1 MPSTTDRA
9 ARTGATHTTRDRLV
23 WVDVA
28 RGLALVSMMVAHV
41 APTGGPAGI
50 LNLSEHLTAALFA
63 ALVGVSARLE
73 ATRFGLG
80 RALARALIRALIRA
94 AALLGAAWL
103 TSLFGAAVVDI
114 LTHLAALTV
123 LMALL
128 AALPL
133 AVHLV
138 LALLAGGGGIL
149 LVQTGSGRVVD
160 ALAPA
165 ASALGLDPA
174 GLHRWISF
182 LVVDG
187 PDRLPLLLAW
197 ALLGAVLVRT
207 VHGTTTTTLPRSARL
222 TGLGWAA
229 GGVALAGI
237 VLALSRT
244 QTGAMPVPYT
254 ATPAEALVNT
264 GLVAA
269 ALGLCAAVVPARVPS
284 VTDLLAV
291 PGAMT
296 LSVYVAHQAYLGRVL
311 DAGPG
316 PWLDD
321 AGRDDTWFNLAVLIL
336 GAILLPLLWRALVRV
351 RPFRAG
357 PLEGIIRL
365 ATDPIARR

>member
-1 MPSTTDRA
+1 MPRVSSRPH
-9 ARTGATHTTRDRLV
+9 TGRDRLV

-28 RGLALVSMMVAHV
+28 RGVALVSMFVAHV
-41 APTGGPAGI
+41 APSGGPAGV

-73 ATRFGLG
+73 VQGLGVG
-80 RALARALIRALIRA
+80 RALVRAMVRA

-103 TSLFGAAVVDI
+103 TSLFDAAVVDV
-114 LTHLAALTV
+114 LTHLAVITV

-149 LVQTGSGRVVD
+149 LTAAGTLAVAD

-165 ASALGLDPA
+165 ARALGLDLAELVPA
-174 GLHRWISF
+174 VAGFLTAGPYRLTSF
-182 LVVDG
+182 
-187 PDRLPLLLAW
+187 LAW

-254 ATPAEALVNT
+254 GTAAEILVDT
-264 GLVAA
+264 GLVLGV
-269 ALGLCAAVVPARVPS
+269 LGLCAAVVPARVPLL
-284 VTDLLAV
+284 TDLLAV

-321 AGRDDTWFNLAVLIL
+321 AGRDDTWFNLAVLVL

>member
-63 ALVGVSARLE
+63 ALVGVSACLE

-80 RALARALIRALIRA
+80 RALVRALIRA

-114 LTHLAALTV
+114 LTHLAVVTV
-123 LMALL
+123 FMALL

-149 LVQTGSGRVVD
+149 LAQTGSARVVD

-174 GLHRWISF
+174 GLHRWTSF

-187 PDRLPLLLAW
+187 PYRLPLLLAW

-207 VHGTTTTTLPRSARL
+207 VHGTTTALPRSGRL
-222 TGLGWAA
+222 VGLGWGV
-229 GGVALAGI
+229 GGVVLAGLVI
-237 VLALSRT
+237 LLSRV
-244 QTGAMPVPYT
+244 QTGAAPVPYT
-254 ATPAEALVNT
+254 GTAAEILVDT
-264 GLVAA
+264 GLVLGV
-269 ALGLCAAVVPARVPS
+269 LGLCAAVVPSRPS
-284 VTDLLAV
+284 PATDLLAV
-291 PGAMT
+291 PGSMT
-296 LSVYVAHQAYLGRVL
+296 LSVYVAHQAYLGWVL
-311 DAGPG
+311 TAGPG
-316 PWLDD
+316 PWVD
-321 AGRDDTWFNLAVLIL
+321 GRGADDTWFNLAVLL
-336 GAILLPLLWRALVRV
+336 AGGILLPLLWRGLVRV
-351 RPFRAG
+351 RPFRVG
-357 PLEGIIRL
+357 PLEGVVRL
-365 ATDPIARR
+365 VTDPIGRRSRGEH

>member
-9 ARTGATHTTRDRLV
+9 ARTGATHTARDRLI

-28 RGLALVSMMVAHV
+28 RGVALVGMMVAHV
-41 APTGGPAGI
+41 APTGGPAGV
-50 LNLSEHLTAALFA
+50 LHLSEHLTAALFA

-73 ATRFGLG
+73 ATRLGPG
-80 RALARALIRALIRA
+80 RALVRALIRA

-103 TSLFGAAVVDI
+103 TALSGAAVVDI
-114 LTHLAALTV
+114 LTHLAVVTV

-174 GLHRWISF
+174 GLHRWISL

-187 PDRLPLLLAW
+187 PYRLPLLLAW

-207 VHGTTTTTLPRSARL
+207 VHGATTTTLPRSARL

-229 GGVALAGI
+229 GGVALTGI
-237 VLALSRT
+237 VLALSRA

-254 ATPAEALVNT
+254 ATPAEVLVDT

-269 ALGLCAAVVPARVPS
+269 VLGLCAAVVPARAPLL
-284 VTDLLAV
+284 TDLLAV

-296 LSVYVAHQAYLGRVL
+296 LSVYVAHQAYLGWVL
-311 DAGPG
+311 RAGPG
-316 PWLDD
+316 PWRDA
-321 AGRDDTWFNLAVLIL
+321 AGRDDTWFNLGVLIL

-351 RPFRAG
+351 RPFHTG
-357 PLEGIIRL
+357 PLEGIVRL
-365 ATDPIARR
+365 ATDPIRR